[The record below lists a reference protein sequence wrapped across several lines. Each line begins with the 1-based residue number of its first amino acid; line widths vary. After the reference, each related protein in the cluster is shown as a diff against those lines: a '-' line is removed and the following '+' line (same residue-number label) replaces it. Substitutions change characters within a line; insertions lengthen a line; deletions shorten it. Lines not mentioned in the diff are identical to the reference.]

1 MGKRIARERGVPN
14 ASCEPT
20 LNRTQRVKV
29 EDAAPAITCQ
39 IGRKDV
45 LDDKAPDWEEF
56 FRQLGQCEEQY
67 YRVGQYRN
75 GPSFAMD
82 VEEWFESQYK
92 EP

>member
-45 LDDKAPDWEEF
+45 LDDKALCRGF
-56 FRQLGQCEEQY
+56 FGWLLKNTSEGK
-67 YRVGQYRN
+67 
-75 GPSFAMD
+75 S
-82 VEEWFESQYK
+82 
-92 EP
+92 